1 MKIKQYMQVE
11 LKNGKKAVIVEVLS
25 KDTFIADI
33 GEDETTWDTI
43 VIKKSE
49 INKIIDGRK
58 TDKPQG

>member
-25 KDTFIADI
+25 EDTFIADI

-49 INKIIDGRK
+49 IKKIIDGRK
-58 TDKPQG
+58 TD

>member
-11 LKNGKKAVIVEVLS
+11 LKNGKKAAIVEVLS

-33 GEDETTWDTI
+33 GENETTWDTI

-49 INKIIDGRK
+49 IKKVIDDHE
-58 TDKPQG
+58 TD

>member
-25 KDTFIADI
+25 EDTFIADI

-49 INKIIDGRK
+49 IKKIIDGRK
-58 TDKPQG
+58 AD